1 MSASGPDSGT
11 PESRPK
17 TSLWRR
23 LIAQRQAPDQLTSA
37 QRRYDSIATL
47 PMFVAAMLW
56 LVSAFFS
63 WVPEL
68 QPMYRR
74 EGNILGAITW
84 LIFAADLTIRFVLDP
99 HKKFFLARSWPLFIA
114 LVFPPLRIILVIS
127 AVIRMK
133 RDRNSIAKM
142 VGLYALYAVLF
153 VVTFGALFTLIFEID
168 APGANIV
175 SFGDAVWWG
184 FVTVTT
190 VGYGDFHPITSPG
203 RVVAVVIMF
212 TGAASVGAVTAA
224 VASRFINSPRSEAPS
239 APTASGPVSDADD
252 ESPTPQQPQQP
263 QQHRRSHP
271 SPAIGVSRA
280 AQQETTTLETTTL
293 ETTTL
298 ETLVAQVKQL
308 QVQISDMADRM
319 DSTHATRGNRGE

>member
-293 ETTTL
+293 ET
-298 ETLVAQVKQL
+298 LVAQVKQL

>member
-47 PMFVAAMLW
+47 PKFVASMLW

-280 AQQETTTLETTTL
+280 AQQGTTTL

>member
-11 PESRPK
+11 PASRPK

-23 LIAQRQAPDQLTSA
+23 LIAQPQDQEQLTSA
-37 QRRYDSIATL
+37 QRRYDSIATV
-47 PMFVAAMLW
+47 PMFLAAMLW

-74 EGNILGAITW
+74 EGNILGGVTW

-99 HKKFFLARSWPLFIA
+99 RKKYFLARSWPLFIA
-114 LVFPPLRIILVIS
+114 LAFPPLRIILVIS

-224 VASRFINSPRSEAPS
+224 VASRFINSPNSAATS
-239 APTASGPVSDADD
+239 APTAAGPVSDADAQ
-252 ESPTPQQPQQP
+252 SPTPQQPQQPQQPRQP

-271 SPAIGVSRA
+271 SPAIGVPRA
-280 AQQETTTLETTTL
+280 VQQED
-293 ETTTL
+293 TTL

>member
-1 MSASGPDSGT
+1 M
-11 PESRPK
+11 
-17 TSLWRR
+17 
-23 LIAQRQAPDQLTSA
+23 
-37 QRRYDSIATL
+37 
-47 PMFVAAMLW
+47 
-56 LVSAFFS
+56 
-63 WVPEL
+63 
-68 QPMYRR
+68 
-74 EGNILGAITW
+74 
-84 LIFAADLTIRFVLDP
+84 
-99 HKKFFLARSWPLFIA
+99 
-114 LVFPPLRIILVIS
+114 
-127 AVIRMK
+127 
-133 RDRNSIAKM
+133 
-142 VGLYALYAVLF
+142 
-153 VVTFGALFTLIFEID
+153 TFGALFTLIFEID